1 MSKSTPREQANLGKG
16 YFEINEVWQAAES
29 YLEAAKVVSEMQE
42 GRVGWL
48 EVQEWYVV
56 HHLAFISVE
65 LFLKSRT
72 ARGQVA
78 RPFGEDIPEFES
90 FSTQKS
96 SHNKPTLSNERE
108 AALRAALTHNQLELL
123 DQMNK
128 GTLARGRYPYEGPK
142 ADGKGF
148 PSGDLGRVEAYA
160 WMDLADAISSAIKTG
175 RF

>member
-1 MSKSTPREQANLGKG
+1 MGKG
-16 YFEINEVWQAAES
+16 HFEVNEVWQAAES
-29 YLEAAKVVSEMQE
+29 YLEAAKVVSETQE
-42 GRVGWL
+42 RRVGWL

-78 RPFGEDIPEFES
+78 RPFDEDTPEFEG

-96 SHNKPTLSNERE
+96 GHNKPTFSNETE
-108 AALRAALTHNQLELL
+108 AALRAALTVSQIDLL

-128 GTLARGRYPYEGPK
+128 ETLAKGRYPYEVPK

-148 PSGDLGRVEAYA
+148 PAGDLGRLEAYA
-160 WMDLADAISSAIKTG
+160 WMDLADAISRAIKSG